1 MHTRKQRPGVVI
13 LLVGILATSLWT
25 ASAYGQSHRDRA
37 MRWERGDEGLLLP
50 LLVRGA
56 GLTETQQAQLKQ
68 LVTSHR
74 SKADTL
80 QRQLRVAREQ
90 LVEKLY
96 TPGPLKTEE
105 LTSLTQQIGKLRE
118 SWAHESLQVALEVRK
133 VLTPEQ
139 LAKAKQRRQRL
150 NELRAEM
157 RSLLEEER

>member
-1 MHTRKQRPGVVI
+1 
-13 LLVGILATSLWT
+13 
-25 ASAYGQSHRDRA
+25 
-37 MRWERGDEGLLLP
+37 MRWEHGEEGLLLP

-74 SKADTL
+74 PKFDAL
-80 QRQLRVAREQ
+80 QRQLRAAREQ

-96 TPGPLKTEE
+96 TPGPLKADD
-105 LTSLTQQIGKLRE
+105 LTSLTQQIGKVRE
-118 SWAHESLQVALEVRK
+118 SLAHESLQVALEVRK
-133 VLTPEQ
+133 MLTPEQ